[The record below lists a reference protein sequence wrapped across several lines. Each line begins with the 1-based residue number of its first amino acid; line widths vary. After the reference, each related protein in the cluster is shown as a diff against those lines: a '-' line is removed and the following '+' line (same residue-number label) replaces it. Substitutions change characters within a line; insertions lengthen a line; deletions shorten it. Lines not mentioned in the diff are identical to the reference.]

1 MIHQDDAI
9 RPPVFPLEVD
19 SGGGPAAEAIGVGVD
34 GSEKQLVG
42 DLIDEAPVDEVQA
55 HKSLPTPVLPS
66 LSERMEHRIT
76 HLPYRSWC
84 PECVEAFARERAHKS
99 AMTEER
105 QFPLVSVDYLFLSP
119 KGVILRE
126 ESQNRWEEPPDGCIC
141 VLAGMCSATQALFA
155 FAVPRKG
162 VDADGYAARSLADNV
177 TWLGHSR
184 VALRSDNE
192 PAIVKLVATAT
203 NLLKL
208 EGVDVTVEGSVPYD
222 PQSNGAAESAVKRV
236 KGSVRALQLGLENDL
251 RSRVPIGHPVMT
263 WLVRHAAMTRTMHVI
278 GEDGKTAWQR
288 VRGASCKLNLVHFGE
303 VVLYKCRSHEGQIGH
318 SDVRWS
324 TGVWLG
330 VDARTGQHKVFDP
343 DQGGMRHARTIMRK
357 PDIEKFELARIQAL
371 SVTPWSVHEP
381 VTSEGVFVEKT
392 VTAPE
397 VSETTI
403 KTRKLYILPKDLEKF
418 GYTPGCK
425 KCQSYIRGTILSS
438 TVQHSEAC
446 RQRLMIELAK
456 TDDGRARIARVDVR
470 TDQYLADRVEQ
481 GDQRTAQGGIETA
494 VEAPRVNQPLETF
507 EFIPIAKSVSE
518 NERFVE
524 RVIEMPTENSTNAA
538 VAGSSGD
545 DRRELRVDDHEQA
558 EDIMND
564 QHVEAANGGGMD
576 WIC

>member
-1 MIHQDDAI
+1 
-9 RPPVFPLEVD
+9 
-19 SGGGPAAEAIGVGVD
+19 
-34 GSEKQLVG
+34 
-42 DLIDEAPVDEVQA
+42 
-55 HKSLPTPVLPS
+55 
-66 LSERMEHRIT
+66 
-76 HLPYRSWC
+76 
-84 PECVEAFARERAHKS
+84 
-99 AMTEER
+99 MTEER

-119 KGVILRE
+119 NGVLLRE

-318 SDVRWS
+318 SDVR
-324 TGVWLG
+324 
-330 VDARTGQHKVFDP
+330 
-343 DQGGMRHARTIMRK
+343 
-357 PDIEKFELARIQAL
+357 
-371 SVTPWSVHEP
+371 
-381 VTSEGVFVEKT
+381 
-392 VTAPE
+392 
-397 VSETTI
+397 
-403 KTRKLYILPKDLEKF
+403 
-418 GYTPGCK
+418 
-425 KCQSYIRGTILSS
+425 
-438 TVQHSEAC
+438 
-446 RQRLMIELAK
+446 
-456 TDDGRARIARVDVR
+456 
-470 TDQYLADRVEQ
+470 
-481 GDQRTAQGGIETA
+481 
-494 VEAPRVNQPLETF
+494 
-507 EFIPIAKSVSE
+507 
-518 NERFVE
+518 
-524 RVIEMPTENSTNAA
+524 
-538 VAGSSGD
+538 
-545 DRRELRVDDHEQA
+545 
-558 EDIMND
+558 
-564 QHVEAANGGGMD
+564 
-576 WIC
+576 